1 MPIYQV
7 EAPDGKI
14 LKVEAPDGATD
25 EQILG
30 FAAQSYK
37 PEQIKADTG
46 FTGAAKGALENLKA
60 DMYAVAGRT
69 GLMDVN
75 EAAQQVKQQKIRASK
90 VFTPTTEGWDESP
103 WLKLKELA
111 GGSIPYM
118 AAPLVAGASATLA
131 PPIAL
136 AGGLITGATLA
147 AGAAGIA
154 QFTGSNLSR
163 QMDEGQQLAQTN
175 LMAAGAASIPQAAFD
190 TFGLRMIPGIR
201 KIFGQAGI
209 KLTEKEAQ
217 GVAKTGLMSTIGSY
231 AATGAKTASIEG
243 LTEAGQQVF
252 ERLQAG
258 LDLTDKEA
266 QKEYFDNFI
275 GGAVLGGALSVPGH
289 AFERMGR
296 TQPSQP
302 TGEEPP
308 LGTAIAPVPNQGTEA
323 PVTMAGVGQIVEP
336 PRTTFAQPVQAPP
349 PVAPVAPT
357 VAAVPPV
364 APTPPVVQTPPP
376 TPVIPQLPGIDTVQ
390 PPSGVTGGGGIE
402 QNRNRSTAASI
413 AQMNKIAANPIY
425 EFVGVDPKMTSGA
438 PIVTGPVDIP
448 ANQLGKTSEAIAEN
462 GTKVPVQ
469 YAVVD
474 AGNVLASHNV
484 DGTTNATY
492 TPDFE
497 GLRSV
502 VGNGRTAGLQASY
515 ARGLATGYREKLIE
529 DTTHGVPRDV
539 IEGMQNPMLVRFAQ
553 PGAIPKD
560 IGDISNVAGT
570 LSLSTIDQA
579 RNDANR
585 VDLTGLMFG
594 DDGRVTRDTIRGF
607 VQSMPTAEQAQLMDA
622 NGNTTRQAH
631 DRLNAAIFHLAY
643 GNDDLTHLAHQT
655 DDPESQ
661 NIIRAMSESAPQMAQ
676 LANQGEYDIR
686 PALVDAAQVAIN
698 ARRQGF
704 KLSDFI
710 KQRDMAANPLTT
722 NILQLF
728 ADNPRSS
735 KTVAESLR
743 TLANKINEEA
753 IAPTQDMFGPR
764 PKRTLQ
770 QIIDE
775 HFKPADAA
783 PVVAEKRG
791 YQIDKPKAQIHAE
804 VSQLKNHVDL
814 AKWTVDNAPN
824 RFAKYIAEKVLERVQ
839 QFQQMGIPMKV
850 EVQDRSRRPTG
861 RFGRSIYS
869 PAGGGSFTLQLSGLN
884 KQGLVDSSTGTRYS
898 TILHELIHSVTQTQF
913 WVLGP
918 YARKKGLAPAPAF
931 LEMENLLKLIKK
943 QAKKDG
949 ITDYDILKGLKNV
962 DELIAHGLTN
972 DKFQDYMAGIK
983 VGPKNGF
990 TKMMEIIRKVLGID
1004 PLYESALDQLMRVSE
1019 KTLAPSMQEVAKD
1032 TAKMGI
1038 QFGTAA
1044 PTSRGR
1050 PDLGPIVTEEQTK
1063 LPAFKRWFGSSKVVD
1078 SKGKPMVVYH
1088 GTKAFEEYGDQE
1100 GEAISQF
1107 AGLPNWFAEEPY
1119 TASGYAGAEGTMYP
1133 VYLSLKKPLKIANFD
1148 MNDDAAMAYPLA
1160 RRLGVDI
1167 PSLYLPS
1174 DAKAYNVVSSPQ
1186 FVEAA
1191 QKAGYDGIEV
1201 KEGDY
1206 RTFAAFEPTQIKSAI
1221 GNKGTFD
1228 PNSPVISDEEAN
1240 TVERLTK
1247 TTPAQTTGQAVRQAA
1262 TAAWNNVQNNN
1273 YRTGLRVAW
1282 IDKNSGLTQSLASQP
1297 TFDTKG
1303 QLRADMLARTQD
1315 QMINLV
1321 SNGVQTGL
1329 PTVNSDGTLGIER
1342 SENNLARSQILADK
1356 LDGKVKLD
1364 GKTLSGRDAVAEVAR
1379 ILRGKDILAEDAQ
1392 RRARGEQQS
1401 ALAKELIQLLKMA
1414 RDPNNLNPETDRPY
1428 TIREMQQILQ
1438 GAKYL
1443 RRESAKNRRM
1453 NRELQVKQSNI
1464 DWAESQLAAHPEL
1477 QQVLDIWKNVNDSLV
1492 TLWEKT
1498 GLFTKEQADEYRSRD
1513 NYVPLFK
1520 SREDLENDPNGYGG
1534 TGTKT
1539 VKGIQK
1545 LKGSY
1550 ATRNIWENVEKH
1562 YAAMVASAYQNQ
1574 TRKVATGQLKALG
1587 LAEIPE
1593 KATDPRI
1600 NLRYRDPTDPFADS
1614 KGIIHAIIQNPN
1626 DLAAFQMMH
1635 YELGPLLKIAAATT
1649 RVLRAGALINPMYWI
1664 RQLIRDPIHA
1674 SIVADS
1680 GIVTPFHAM
1689 REYINILA
1697 NNSREAEILASRGV
1711 IGQVDSTIDIHEFL
1725 KQAGTARQ
1733 DPNVMQKML
1742 HKVMR
1747 MHEASDGA
1755 TRVAIYKNEY
1765 AAAKAKG
1772 MSEEHAVNYAVHKAR
1787 ESINFAVHGNSP
1799 TLNALRNMVPFLSAA
1814 LTSLDTVYRAATGYG
1829 KNEKEKAETQR
1840 LFITRAAMMTAMCTA
1855 YAMAYQNDDDY
1866 KKLPDYVK
1874 DNNWL
1879 IPNPFGDGHSFIKL
1893 STPFEVGFFFKT
1905 IPEAAVRYMSGTS
1918 TGKEV
1923 LASYAQGLAHNLPG
1937 GSIPPISL
1945 IPQALKPFIETQANY
1960 SFFTGRPI
1968 EGMSDQGLPVAAR
1981 GERAS
1986 ELAKILSSAGLDKI
2000 NLSPAKIDYL
2010 IQGYMA
2016 ELGTFTTGM
2025 ASDAIL
2031 SAQGKTKPARNVEE
2045 MPFNKAFMTNPN
2057 TSKAVA
2063 DFYELTHN
2071 AQETVTYMNRLK
2083 ATGQVEEA
2091 KAFSSDEQN
2100 KKMMAAAPVLRNIGT
2115 QMTELRKAM
2124 NYYTNKQDMD
2134 PEERRI
2140 KVNQLAAKYD
2150 QVAAQGYKVAAS
2162 AGINR

>member
-1 MPIYQV
+1 
-7 EAPDGKI
+7 
-14 LKVEAPDGATD
+14 
-25 EQILG
+25 
-30 FAAQSYK
+30 
-37 PEQIKADTG
+37 
-46 FTGAAKGALENLKA
+46 
-60 DMYAVAGRT
+60 
-69 GLMDVN
+69 
-75 EAAQQVKQQKIRASK
+75 
-90 VFTPTTEGWDESP
+90 
-103 WLKLKELA
+103 
-111 GGSIPYM
+111 
-118 AAPLVAGASATLA
+118 
-131 PPIAL
+131 
-136 AGGLITGATLA
+136 
-147 AGAAGIA
+147 
-154 QFTGSNLSR
+154 
-163 QMDEGQQLAQTN
+163 
-175 LMAAGAASIPQAAFD
+175 
-190 TFGLRMIPGIR
+190 
-201 KIFGQAGI
+201 
-209 KLTEKEAQ
+209 
-217 GVAKTGLMSTIGSY
+217 
-231 AATGAKTASIEG
+231 
-243 LTEAGQQVF
+243 
-252 ERLQAG
+252 
-258 LDLTDKEA
+258 
-266 QKEYFDNFI
+266 
-275 GGAVLGGALSVPGH
+275 
-289 AFERMGR
+289 
-296 TQPSQP
+296 
-302 TGEEPP
+302 
-308 LGTAIAPVPNQGTEA
+308 
-323 PVTMAGVGQIVEP
+323 
-336 PRTTFAQPVQAPP
+336 
-349 PVAPVAPT
+349 
-357 VAAVPPV
+357 
-364 APTPPVVQTPPP
+364 
-376 TPVIPQLPGIDTVQ
+376 
-390 PPSGVTGGGGIE
+390 
-402 QNRNRSTAASI
+402 
-413 AQMNKIAANPIY
+413 
-425 EFVGVDPKMTSGA
+425 
-438 PIVTGPVDIP
+438 
-448 ANQLGKTSEAIAEN
+448 
-462 GTKVPVQ
+462 
-469 YAVVD
+469 
-474 AGNVLASHNV
+474 
-484 DGTTNATY
+484 
-492 TPDFE
+492 
-497 GLRSV
+497 
-502 VGNGRTAGLQASY
+502 
-515 ARGLATGYREKLIE
+515 
-529 DTTHGVPRDV
+529 
-539 IEGMQNPMLVRFAQ
+539 
-553 PGAIPKD
+553 
-560 IGDISNVAGT
+560 
-570 LSLSTIDQA
+570 
-579 RNDANR
+579 
-585 VDLTGLMFG
+585 
-594 DDGRVTRDTIRGF
+594 
-607 VQSMPTAEQAQLMDA
+607 MDA
-622 NGNTTRQAH
+622 NGQTTRQAQ
-631 DRLNAAIFHLAY
+631 DRLNAAIFHVAY
-643 GNDDLTHLAHQT
+643 NNDDLTHLAHQSH
-655 DDPESQ
+655 DEEST
-661 NIIRAMSESAPQMAQ
+661 NIIKAMSESAPQMAQ
-676 LANQGEYDIR
+676 LNNVGEYDVR
-686 PALVDAAQVAIN
+686 PAVVEAAQVAIN
-698 ARRQGF
+698 ARRQGY
-704 KLSDFI
+704 KLAEFI
-710 KQRDMAANPLTT
+710 KQRDMTADPLTT
-722 NILQLF
+722 NILKLF
-728 ADNPRSS
+728 ADNPRAP
-735 KTVAESLR
+735 KKVAESLR
-743 TLANKINEEA
+743 TLATKINEEA
-753 IAPTQDMFGPR
+753 NAPTQDMFGAR
-764 PKRTLQ
+764 PKRSLQ
-770 QIIDE
+770 QLIDE
-775 HFKPADAA
+775 HFG
-783 PVVAEKRG
+783 VAVPEVQEKRG
-791 YQIDKPKAQIHAE
+791 YQIDKPKQQIHAE
-804 VSQLKNHVDL
+804 VSQINNHVNL
-814 AKWTVDNAPN
+814 AKWAVDNAPN
-824 RFAKYIAEKVLERVQ
+824 SFAKVIAQKVLARLEE
-839 QFQQMGIPMKV
+839 FQKLNIPMKV
-850 EVQDRSRRPTG
+850 EVQDGTKRPMQVKTLSDG
-861 RFGRSIYS
+861 TKELKGQYGSSGYTALNGYS
-869 PAGGGSFTLQLSGLN
+869 YTLKLSGLN
-884 KQGLVDSSTGTRYS
+884 KNNQVDEGTGTRYS
-898 TILHELIHSVTQTQF
+898 TILHELIHSVTQVQF
-913 WVLGP
+913 DVLGE
-918 YARKKGLAPAPAF
+918 YAKNRGDIPDPAYVEMKK
-931 LEMENLLKLIKK
+931 LLSIIKA
-943 QAKKDG
+943 QAKKDNV
-949 ITDYDILKGLKNV
+949 YDFEIKKGLKNIH
-962 DELIAHGLTN
+962 ELIAHGLTN
-972 DKFQDYMAGIK
+972 AKFQDYMASIK
-983 VGPKNGF
+983 VGPKSAYS
-990 TKMMEIIRKVLGID
+990 TLIDIIRKVLG
-1004 PLYESALDQLMRVSE
+1004 LSNEYESALDQLMRVTDKVFTPTVSE
-1019 KTLAPSMQEVAKD
+1019 LRQAK
-1032 TAKMGI
+1032 AK
-1038 QFGTAA
+1038 
-1044 PTSRGR
+1044 
-1050 PDLGPIVTEEQTK
+1050 
-1063 LPAFKRWFGSSKVVD
+1063 
-1078 SKGKPMVVYH
+1078 
-1088 GTKAFEEYGDQE
+1088 
-1100 GEAISQF
+1100 
-1107 AGLPNWFAEEPY
+1107 
-1119 TASGYAGAEGTMYP
+1119 
-1133 VYLSLKKPLKIANFD
+1133 
-1148 MNDDAAMAYPLA
+1148 
-1160 RRLGVDI
+1160 LGV
-1167 PSLYLPS
+1167 
-1174 DAKAYNVVSSPQ
+1174 KFGNPQ
-1186 FVEAA
+1186 IN
-1191 QKAGYDGIEV
+1191 QKVQPE
-1201 KEGDY
+1201 
-1206 RTFAAFEPTQIKSAI
+1206 FESV
-1221 GNKGTFD
+1221 NL
-1228 PNSPVISDEEAN
+1228 DEEN

-1247 TTPAQTTGQAVRQAA
+1247 TIPAQTTGQAVRQAA

-1342 SENNLARSQILADK
+1342 SENNLARSQIVADK
-1356 LDGKVKLD
+1356 LDGKIKLD
-1364 GKTLSGRDAVAEVAR
+1364 GKALSGRDAVAEVAR

-1392 RRARGEQQS
+1392 RRARGQQQS
-1401 ALAKELIQLLKMA
+1401 ELAKELIQLLKVA

-1443 RRESAKNRRM
+1443 RRESAKNRNM

-1477 QQVLDIWKNVNDSLV
+1477 QEVLDIWKNVNDSLV

-1498 GLFTKEQADEYRSRD
+1498 GLFTKDQADEYRSRG

-1600 NLRYRDPTDPFADS
+1600 NLRFRDPTDPFADS
-1614 KGIIHAIIQNPN
+1614 KGIVHVIIQNPN

-1680 GIVTPFHAM
+1680 GIVTPFHAVK
-1689 REYINILA
+1689 EYINILT
-1697 NNSREAEILASRGV
+1697 NNSREAQILASRGV
-1711 IGQVDSTIDIHEFL
+1711 IGQVDSTMDIHEFL

-1905 IPEAAVRYMSGTS
+1905 IPEAAVRYMYGTS

-1923 LASYAQGLAHNLPG
+1923 LASYAQGIAHNLPG

-1986 ELAKILSSAGLDKI
+1986 ELAKILSSSGLDKI

-2031 SAQGKTKPARNVEE
+2031 SAQGRTKPARNIEE

-2071 AQETVTYMNRLK
+2071 AQEAVTYMNRLK

-2100 KKMMAAAPVLRNIGT
+2100 KKLMSAAPVLRNIGT

-2140 KVNQLAAKYD
+2140 KINQLSAKYD
-2150 QVAAQGYKVAAS
+2150 QVAAQGYKVAQS